1 MKKTLILTLCSAIL
15 AVSSCKKKDEIIVI
29 IDPPVLTLPCQLI
42 KTNLSSNLFQ
52 LSEVLTYDDKG
63 RVVKTLSDGK
73 NEATYAYSST
83 NITQTLGKSQT
94 FNINYVLDDKGRVSQ
109 ENISETDKIVYVYN
123 TDGFLSEVKDIGKQ
137 GENYSMV
144 YSYTNGN
151 LTKVEKKGGTPD
163 PTSTINI
170 SYGTDLAVSNFF
182 IPSISDLPESMT
194 GVLSRYFGKPS
205 KNLPTKIT
213 RTLPG
218 RSLTLSYEKD
228 AKGNVIKFTNAT
240 SAPYESQSFTTTA
253 EYGCK

>member
-1 MKKTLILTLCSAIL
+1 MKRTLILTLCSAIL

-29 IDPPVLTLPCQLI
+29 IDPPVPAPCQMI

-52 LSEVLTYDDKG
+52 LSDVLTYDDKG
-63 RVVKTLSDGK
+63 RVVKTLSSDK
-73 NEATYAYSST
+73 NEVTYAYSST

-94 FNINYVLDDKGRVSQ
+94 FNINYVLDDKGRVGQ

-123 TDGFLSEVKDIGKQ
+123 TDGYLSEVKDIGKQ

-151 LTKVEKKGGTPD
+151 LTKIEKKGGTPD

-170 SYGTDLAVSNFF
+170 SYGADIAVSNFF

-218 RSLTLSYEKD
+218 RSLIFSYEKD
-228 AKGNVIKFTNAT
+228 AKGNVIKFTNTT
-240 SAPYESQSFTTTA
+240 SAPYESQSFTSTA
-253 EYGCK
+253 EYSCK